1 MANKFYFPEQRAFK
15 HHGTFAFLSEY
26 FLVRRNEGSLNIVLG
41 LKRNFLRKVLSIE
54 HLGGRSGL
62 EPSSYV
68 YFSIFFGRFHF
79 YSKIIPFLV
88 RNSKPKEDGLD
99 SFRGLLSLSS
109 TKRRRV
115 CFKGNYILFYLHSL
129 KYLSTAS
136 LTSSVLHLPVF
147 FEISAKRCQSDLA
160 R

>member
-68 YFSIFFGRFHF
+68 YFFHF
-79 YSKIIPFLV
+79 
-88 RNSKPKEDGLD
+88 
-99 SFRGLLSLSS
+99 FRSVSLL
-109 TKRRRV
+109 
-115 CFKGNYILFYLHSL
+115 FKDYTVLGQKL
-129 KYLSTAS
+129 KA
-136 LTSSVLHLPVF
+136 
-147 FEISAKRCQSDLA
+147 
-160 R
+160 